1 MTNMIAARRAAA
13 PEAMEQAVKLTQAAV
28 AAYRSLAQ
36 GDQHL
41 DMYYRSFTG
50 AATQYASALGSDL
63 GDERLAGLAAG
74 ANQPALPYA
83 GSSPFKGA

>member
-41 DMYYRSFTG
+41 DMYYQSFTG

-63 GDERLAGLAAG
+63 GDERLAAHSGRRYPASTCLRWQ
-74 ANQPALPYA
+74 QPI
-83 GSSPFKGA
+83 